1 MKILQCSSRWVVL
14 ALTLLAVP
22 IANAGKPAPGGNTT
36 VSYTGE
42 RIGYLTGN
50 NQSQAFGVSR
60 NGNVVGASAG
70 GSAADRAFYW
80 DARARTLSSLTSL
93 GARGGAAY
101 GIAGGA
107 TEYAVGQEDA
117 ADGSHAVIW
126 IAPPSEPVYLDGPG
140 SVALGVNDAGTAVGT
155 YRGTP
160 AIWSLKGGTY
170 SRTDIPLLEEDGDAY
185 ATDINDDG
193 VVIGYGYAKNTYEAR
208 AFLRLTD
215 GTLVNLPPLAGDP
228 ESLVNS
234 VSNVVTSGSEPVVYV
249 AGGSGVIT
257 IGGTPRSKAIRWT
270 VNRRT
275 GEIVETRVL
284 TQTFTGGVNDA
295 GDVAGTTNGRSSQAA
310 SLYRNGT
317 YYPLKP
323 PKGGTSTTARGL
335 VRTIGSP
342 TYAVGVAMMNNWPVA
357 VRWVIK

>member
-1 MKILQCSSRWVVL
+1 M
-14 ALTLLAVP
+14 
-22 IANAGKPAPGGNTT
+22 
-36 VSYTGE
+36 
-42 RIGYLTGN
+42 
-50 NQSQAFGVSR
+50 
-60 NGNVVGASAG
+60 
-70 GSAADRAFYW
+70 
-80 DARARTLSSLTSL
+80 
-93 GARGGAAY
+93 
-101 GIAGGA
+101 
-107 TEYAVGQEDA
+107 
-117 ADGSHAVIW
+117 
-126 IAPPSEPVYLDGPG
+126 
-140 SVALGVNDAGTAVGT
+140 NDAGTAVGT

-170 SRTDIPLLEEDGDAY
+170 SRTDIPLREEDVDAY
-185 ATDINDDG
+185 ATDINNDG
-193 VVIGYGYAKNTYEAR
+193 VVIGYGCAKNTYEAR
-208 AFLRLTD
+208 AFLRLTETN

-257 IGGTPRSKAIRWT
+257 IGGSPRSKAIRWT
-270 VNRRT
+270 VNTRT

-323 PKGGTSTTARGL
+323 PKGGTSTAARGL

-357 VRWVIK
+357 MRWVIK